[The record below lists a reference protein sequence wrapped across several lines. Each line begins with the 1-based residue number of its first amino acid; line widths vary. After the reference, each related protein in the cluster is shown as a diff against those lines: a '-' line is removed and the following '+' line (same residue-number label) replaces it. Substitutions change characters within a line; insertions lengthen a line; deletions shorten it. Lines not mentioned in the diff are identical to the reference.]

1 MNIRLVMKAALA
13 AALFAAE
20 GWALGHADP
29 FAAREKGRQWLAK
42 AKFGVFVH
50 YLGQGDDWNGKV
62 DSFDVRHFAD
72 QIARTKAGYVVFT
85 LGQNSGYYC
94 SPNATYE
101 KYAGYKVGQRCS
113 RRDLPMEIAD
123 ALAKRGVRLMLYL
136 PSRSPQ
142 ADKQAMAGLNDVHER
157 QPSPQEFT
165 RKWSDVIREW
175 SLRYERKVSGW
186 WFDGSYNTAG
196 WDDLSKPYNWN
207 TWADACRAG
216 NPSSILAFNPGAETR
231 HAFTRL
237 TEQQDYT
244 AGEQNKFAA
253 TPESNPAP
261 EGMQWHIL
269 SFLGANWARNDGP
282 TNSDQYMIDYIKT
295 VNAQGGVVT
304 IDVNISYD
312 GKIYEPHLRQLLEI
326 GKAIRNMKSAI

>member
-142 ADKQAMAGLNDVHER
+142 ADKQAMAGLNDV
-157 QPSPQEFT
+157 
-165 RKWSDVIREW
+165 
-175 SLRYERKVSGW
+175 
-186 WFDGSYNTAG
+186 
-196 WDDLSKPYNWN
+196 
-207 TWADACRAG
+207 
-216 NPSSILAFNPGAETR
+216 
-231 HAFTRL
+231 
-237 TEQQDYT
+237 
-244 AGEQNKFAA
+244 
-253 TPESNPAP
+253 
-261 EGMQWHIL
+261 
-269 SFLGANWARNDGP
+269 
-282 TNSDQYMIDYIKT
+282 
-295 VNAQGGVVT
+295 
-304 IDVNISYD
+304 
-312 GKIYEPHLRQLLEI
+312 
-326 GKAIRNMKSAI
+326 